1 MIKTCQ
7 TGEIHGYAS
16 NEGLENVK
24 DDLMSKLA
32 DLREEMKMGASVTYE
47 ERSSNTLSADH
58 GLLQTKMAAVHQT
71 PENLSSP
78 VLILV
83 NDIFIYSGE

>member
-7 TGEIHGYAS
+7 TDEIHGYAS
-16 NEGLENVK
+16 NEDLENVK

-47 ERSSNTLSADH
+47 E
-58 GLLQTKMAAVHQT
+58 
-71 PENLSSP
+71 
-78 VLILV
+78 
-83 NDIFIYSGE
+83 